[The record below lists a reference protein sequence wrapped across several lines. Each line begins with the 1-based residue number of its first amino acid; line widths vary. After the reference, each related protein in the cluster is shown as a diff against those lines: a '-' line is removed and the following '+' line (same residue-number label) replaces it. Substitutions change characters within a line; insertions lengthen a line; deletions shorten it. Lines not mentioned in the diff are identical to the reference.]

1 MSFLTK
7 LFVVLHVVLT
17 LLFVSA
23 TIVWVNRVE
32 DFRKTNGALSAQL
45 ATKTQEAQS
54 ALNEAQ
60 TARGD
65 ALAVRQQVGAEIDR
79 ARKERDDSLTEVR
92 ERDTLLAQ
100 LQQNLASADARAQAS
115 TSGLETAM
123 KTNSL
128 LQDQL
133 NQSRET
139 GNKIQQQNTE
149 LLTDNSDLRQ
159 KLSVATRQVQNANE
173 EIEDLRTQVAGGAGS
188 GPAAGGQP
196 IPGATA
202 QPNPNEV
209 PVAGVIRDRR
219 NVNGVNYATISVGS
233 SDNVRKGMVFYVI
246 DREAGDFLGT
256 LTVDRVEPREAGGRL
271 EGPRVTTMK
280 AGNEVRTQL

>member
-1 MSFLTK
+1 LSFLTK

-32 DFRKTNGALSAQL
+32 DFRKTNGALAAQL
-45 ATKTQEAQS
+45 TTAQSQAQS

-159 KLSVATRQVQNANE
+159 KLSVATRQIQNSNE
-173 EIEDLRTQVAGGAGS
+173 EIEDLRTQVAGGAG
-188 GPAAGGQP
+188 PAAGGQP

-202 QPNPNEV
+202 APSPNEV

>member
-45 ATKTQEAQS
+45 TAARAEAQS
-54 ALNEAQ
+54 AINEAQ
-60 TARGD
+60 TARAD

-79 ARKERDDSLTEVR
+79 ARKERDDALAEVR
-92 ERDTLLAQ
+92 ERDTQLAQ

-159 KLSVATRQVQNANE
+159 KLSVASRQLQNTNEELEEARNQIAGGGGTAGPTGGQVPGAGPSPNANE
-173 EIEDLRTQVAGGAGS
+173 VAV
-188 GPAAGGQP
+188 
-196 IPGATA
+196 
-202 QPNPNEV
+202 N
-209 PVAGVIRDRR
+209 GVVRDRR
-219 NVNGVNYATISVGS
+219 NVNGVNYATISVGA
-233 SDNVRKGMVFYVI
+233 SDNVRKGMVFNVI
-246 DREAGDFLGT
+246 DREAGDFLGY
-256 LTVDRVEPREAGGRL
+256 LTVDRVEPREASGRL
-271 EGPRVTTMK
+271 EGPRVTDVK

>member
-1 MSFLTK
+1 LSFLTK

-45 ATKTQEAQS
+45 STAQQQAQS

-79 ARKERDDSLTEVR
+79 ARKERDDALTEVR

-159 KLSVATRQVQNANE
+159 KLTVATRQIQNANE
-173 EIEDLRTQVAGGAGS
+173 EIEELRTQVAGGAGT
-188 GPAAGGQP
+188 GPAGGQQ
-196 IPGATA
+196 IPGAAPT
-202 QPNPNEV
+202 PNANEIAV
-209 PVAGVIRDRR
+209 NGIVRDRR
-219 NVNGVNYATISVGS
+219 NVNGVNYATISVGA
-233 SDNVRKGMVFYVI
+233 SDNVRKGMVFNVI
-246 DREAGDFLGT
+246 DREAGDFLGY
-256 LTVDRVEPREAGGRL
+256 LTVDRVEPRESSGRL
-271 EGPRVTTMK
+271 EGPRVTDVK

>member
-45 ATKTQEAQS
+45 TAARAEAQS
-54 ALNEAQ
+54 AINEAQ
-60 TARGD
+60 TARAD

-79 ARKERDDSLTEVR
+79 ARKERDDALAEVR
-92 ERDTLLAQ
+92 ERDVQLAQ

-159 KLSVATRQVQNANE
+159 KLSVSTRQLQNSNE
-173 EIEDLRTQVAGGAGS
+173 EIEELRNQVAGGAG
-188 GPAAGGQP
+188 PAGGQQ
-196 IPGATA
+196 IPGAAPT
-202 QPNPNEV
+202 PNPNEV
-209 PVAGVIRDRR
+209 AVNGIIRDRR
-219 NVNGVNYATISVGS
+219 NVNGVNQATISVGTA
-233 SDNVRKGMVFYVI
+233 DNVRQGMVFYVI
-246 DREAGDFLGT
+246 DRQAGDFLGT
-256 LTVDRVEPREAGGRL
+256 LTVDRVEPREASGRL
-271 EGPRVTTMK
+271 AGPRVTEIK